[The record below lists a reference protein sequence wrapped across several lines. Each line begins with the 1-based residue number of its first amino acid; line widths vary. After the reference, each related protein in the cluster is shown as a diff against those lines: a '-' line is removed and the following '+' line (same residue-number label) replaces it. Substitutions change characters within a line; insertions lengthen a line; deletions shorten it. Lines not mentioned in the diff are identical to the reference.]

1 MKKKIQKIL
10 NQCGYEIKK
19 ISKFDGSN
27 YEKNCYKLNPNNPY
41 LISYPRCGSHY
52 LRLFLE
58 EYVRKPTLPSHILH
72 HTNKEYFLYHDH
84 GANPRFIYNNYIY
97 LYRDPV
103 DAIYSYLIYNNTNT
117 KDKKTINRFAIHF
130 AWSLS
135 KYCIDDNSSQNKALI
150 VKYENLLNKPTK
162 TFSKVLNHLK
172 VDVDYSK
179 INNLVEKIDKKYTNE
194 KMKVYYADYPEGN
207 LIVNLEE
214 NLISKKEFRSLEEKN
229 IYDIIEQ
236 FSLKNG
242 YKDKLINLLT

>member
-1 MKKKIQKIL
+1 M
-10 NQCGYEIKK
+10 
-19 ISKFDGSN
+19 
-27 YEKNCYKLNPNNPY
+27 
-41 LISYPRCGSHY
+41 
-52 LRLFLE
+52 
-58 EYVRKPTLPSHILH
+58 
-72 HTNKEYFLYHDH
+72 
-84 GANPRFIYNNYIY
+84 
-97 LYRDPV
+97 
-103 DAIYSYLIYNNTNT
+103 
-117 KDKKTINRFAIHF
+117 
-130 AWSLS
+130 S

-150 VKYENLLNKPTK
+150 VKYENLLNKPTQ